1 MNPALDQPTSHALLR
16 TCHYTKTPM
25 SQIPDN
31 LIARLAPATFVLLW
45 STGFIGAKYGLP
57 YAEPL
62 TFLTLRMFFVVL
74 VFLLIVAIV
83 RPKWL
88 TAQEW
93 LHSAVAGSLVHV
105 TYLGGVFVAIS
116 LGIPSGISALIPGL
130 QPILTATIANR
141 FMGERVSSLQWFGLA
156 MGLVGV
162 ALVLQDRHV
171 MSGATAAG
179 WVAAFVSLIGITL
192 GSLYQKRYCS
202 QIDWRAGNLA
212 QYIVAGVLFGL
223 GALVFET
230 RVVDW
235 QPQFM
240 LALAWTVIV
249 MSVAAIGLMYWLI
262 RRVSATQVASLF
274 YLVPTVTAL
283 MAFALFNERLDML
296 AIIGMV
302 ICAAAVFIVNK
313 R

>member
-1 MNPALDQPTSHALLR
+1 
-16 TCHYTKTPM
+16 M
-25 SQIPDN
+25 SQVPDS
-31 LIARLAPATFVLLW
+31 LVVRLAPATFVVLW

-62 TFLTLRMFFVVL
+62 TFLALRMGFVVL
-74 VFLLIVAIV
+74 VFLVIVAIV

-93 LHSAVAGSLVHV
+93 MHSAVAGSLVHV

-141 FMGERVSSLQWFGLA
+141 FMGERVSPLQWFGLV

-179 WVAAFVSLIGITL
+179 WIAAFISLFGITL

-202 QIDWRAGNLA
+202 AIDWRAGNLA
-212 QYIVAGVLFGL
+212 QYIQRGFCSGRRARLRN
-223 GALVFET
+223 T
-230 RVVDW
+230 RHE
-235 QPQFM
+235 
-240 LALAWTVIV
+240 LA
-249 MSVAAIGLMYWLI
+249 AAIHARAGLDGDRDVGRGDRPDVLADPAHAGGKGRKPVLSRAGRDGADGI
-262 RRVSATQVASLF
+262 RSV
-274 YLVPTVTAL
+274 
-283 MAFALFNERLDML
+283 
-296 AIIGMV
+296 
-302 ICAAAVFIVNK
+302 
-313 R
+313 

>member
-1 MNPALDQPTSHALLR
+1 
-16 TCHYTKTPM
+16 M
-25 SQIPDN
+25 SQVPN
-31 LIARLAPATFVLLW
+31 SLVARLAPATFVLLW

-62 TFLTLRMFFVVL
+62 TFLTLRMVFVVAA
-74 VFLLIVAIV
+74 FLIIVAIA

-88 TAQEW
+88 TAREW
-93 LHSAVAGSLVHV
+93 LHSAVAGSLMHV

-116 LGIPSGISALIPGL
+116 LGVPAGISALIPGL

-141 FMGERVSSLQWFGLA
+141 FLGERVTPLQWFGLVI
-156 MGLVGV
+156 GLVGV

-171 MSGATAAG
+171 MSGATIAG
-179 WVAAFVSLIGITL
+179 WIATFISLLGITL

-202 QIDWRAGNLA
+202 AIDWRAGNLA
-212 QYIVAGVLFGL
+212 QYITAAILFGL
-223 GALVFET
+223 GALAFET
-230 RVVDW
+230 RVVNW
-235 QPQFM
+235 QPQFL
-240 LALAWTVIV
+240 LALTWTVLV

-262 RRVSATQVASLF
+262 RRMPAAQVASLF
-274 YLVPTVTAL
+274 YLVPSVTAL
-283 MAFALFNERLDML
+283 MAFALFNERLDTL
-296 AIIGMV
+296 AIVGMV